1 MILLRIRM
9 LYILPMLLL
18 LVSGLIVCPVWGQKA
33 ALPRAKAP
41 LLLLDFE
48 GVDNIKQWSGL
59 NCESTTKHFSN
70 GTSAMSFTMPKWKQG
85 DNQWPSTILD
95 WNNGKGYSTK
105 DWSHYAVVTCD
116 VWVEGNE
123 SADIALELRDKPD
136 QNGWAAHYIILPNK
150 KNTIEVFLQDIKEVN
165 LTNIRRIMFFST
177 SPPRSFTITVDNF
190 RLLPG
195 QRDQLADFDLIYP
208 NYREL
213 IFPRVKDIKVS
224 VGVNPAE
231 YDVNPNMLALRVTA
245 VAGNIQVSGKKSI
258 NGNEALVLVPA
269 EKLPAGVVQLSA
281 AVINTANGKKVAN
294 RKWVLRKITQSQVAS
309 FKTYIDENNNTI
321 ADGKPFFPLGW
332 YDDASIG
339 HLNEII
345 DSPFNCI
352 LNYGT
357 NLKPKDYMLKYMDK
371 MQQHGLK
378 LIYCMND
385 VYPTA
390 TYLKDKAWEG
400 IKGNEN
406 IVPAVIKAYRTHPAI
421 LAWYLNDEIPRALAP
436 KMKNYYMDVRNAD
449 PNHPCYIVLCNMSEL
464 KYFPDT
470 TDIMGVDP
478 YPIPSNPITTVS
490 QWMDDANV
498 SVHGH
503 KPTWLVPQAFAWYQ
517 YGAIN
522 PNRGHVPSAE
532 ELKTGRAP
540 TYDESRCMTYLAL
553 THGAKGLIYYCYY
566 DLRVLPHYK
575 EIWTGMKKLGQEVKT
590 LSPVLLSPS
599 DLGTVAYT
607 PSKSPIHTKLK
618 QCDGKLYLIAV
629 NAGNTPCTV
638 TFDIKK
644 KLGTLASVMF
654 ENRDIRD
661 IQGTKLTDNFKPL
674 EVHVYDL
681 GK

>member
-1 MILLRIRM
+1 MKYMQLI
-9 LYILPMLLL
+9 LLL
-18 LVSGLIVCPVWGQKA
+18 LAFSLPICPVWGQKA

-48 GVDNIKQWSGL
+48 GVDGVKDWTGIK
-59 NCESTTKHFSN
+59 CESTTNHFSN
-70 GTSAMSFTMPKWKQG
+70 GTSAMSFTIPKWVQG
-85 DNQWPSTILD
+85 ADQWPSVILD
-95 WNNGKGYSTK
+95 WNKGKGYSTK
-105 DWSHYAVVTCD
+105 DWSHYAKVTCD
-116 VWVEGNE
+116 VWIEGNE

-136 QNGWAAHYIILPNK
+136 QNGWAAHYTILPNQ

-165 LTNIRRIMFFST
+165 LTNIRRMLFFTS

-195 QRDQLADFDLIYP
+195 QRDQLADFDLVYP

-213 IFPRVKDIKVS
+213 VFPKVKAIKVS

-231 YDVNPNMLALRVTA
+231 YDINPNRLALEVTA
-245 VAGNIQVSGKKSI
+245 VSGKIRVSSKKPVI
-258 NGNEALVLVPA
+258 GNASVVMVPTA
-269 EKLPAGVVQLSA
+269 KLPVGVVQLSA
-281 AVINTANGKKVAN
+281 AVVNTTNGKKVAD

-321 ADGKPFFPLGW
+321 TYGKPFFPLGW
-332 YDDASIG
+332 YDDASLG

-357 NLKPKDYMLKYMDK
+357 NLKPKDYMLKYMDI

-390 TYLKDKAWEG
+390 TYLKHKGWEG
-400 IKGNEN
+400 IKGNEK
-406 IVPAVIKAYRTHPAI
+406 IVPAVVKAYRTHPAI
-421 LAWYLNDEIPRALAP
+421 LAWYLNDEIPRTLAP
-436 KMKNYYMDVRNAD
+436 RMKNYYMGVRNAD
-449 PNHPCYIVLCNMSEL
+449 PNHPGYIVLCNMSEL

-478 YPIPSNPITTVS
+478 YPVPSSPVTTVS
-490 QWMDDANV
+490 QWMDDANA
-498 SVHGH
+498 SVRGH

-522 PNRGHVPSAE
+522 PNRGHIPSTE

-540 TYDESRCMTYLAL
+540 TYEESRCMTYLAL

-566 DLRVLPHYK
+566 DLRVLPQYK
-575 EIWTGMKKLGQEVKT
+575 EIWAEMKKIGQEVKT

-599 DLGTVAYT
+599 DLGSVAYT
-607 PSKSPIHTKLK
+607 PTKSAIHTKLK
-618 QCDGKLYLIAV
+618 KCDDKLYLIAV
-629 NAGNTPCTV
+629 NAGNTACTV
-638 TFDIKK
+638 TFDVKR
-644 KLGTLASVMF
+644 KLGTPANVMF
-654 ENRDIRD
+654 EDREIKN
-661 IQGTKLTDNFKPL
+661 IQGSKLTDDFKPL